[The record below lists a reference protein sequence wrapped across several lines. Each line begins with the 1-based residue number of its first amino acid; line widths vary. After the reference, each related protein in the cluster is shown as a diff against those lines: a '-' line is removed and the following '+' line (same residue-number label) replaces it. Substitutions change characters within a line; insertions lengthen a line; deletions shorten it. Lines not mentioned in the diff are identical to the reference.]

1 MMSTWLSFADLTQL
15 IERSLYTP
23 DVGHTVVY
31 GVSDNKT
38 VWWDNRLASKLDHTP
53 KDSSEVFREKVE
65 AQPLPAAD
73 DPAMLYQGGAFV
85 ASGPFG
91 DQ

>member
-1 MMSTWLSFADLTQL
+1 M
-15 IERSLYTP
+15 IERSLDTP
-23 DVGHTVVY
+23 DVGHTGVY
-31 GVSDNKT
+31 GVSDNNT
-38 VWWDNRLASKLDHTP
+38 VWWDNRLASKLDYKP
-53 KDSSEVFREKVE
+53 KDSSEVFREKVD